1 MEFIAIFTEMNWV
14 PALLLIV
21 GAVLLLVET
30 FVPGFGFFGISGI
43 CSLVAGVIV
52 RICQGLN
59 VTQAMGLIL
68 IIIGFF
74 VVCALYMVFSAQ
86 FGILGRTGLFETKAT
101 ISKDYNVASKQ
112 LRKLVGKSGKAV
124 TNLSLAGK
132 AKINGKIYD
141 VISMNSYIEKGSNIK
156 VVEISDNNIV
166 VRKWFE

>member
-132 AKINGKIYD
+132 AKINGRIYD